1 MEDLKEFTGAGLN
14 LTLFNIKDEDKI
26 LQGIKRVWASA
37 YTERSFKWRQK
48 YLLNPENV
56 YPSILIIPS
65 VDVDYSGVMITKGIN
80 AGTDNDLTVAFS
92 RGAGG
97 AVDGQSAETRL
108 ITQNENYL
116 LAPARQADY
125 IRLPDYGGTKKYF
138 TSFENEILNEDNIN
152 EIRKIAKEVRAKI
165 GEKAEDKNQAFDV
178 EFGFENNKL
187 WLFQIR
193 PFVENK
199 QAKSSDYLNSITPKI
214 ADDKQIK
221 ITEKL

>member
-1 MEDLKEFTGAGLN
+1 MRGPALKISAGPRR
-14 LTLFNIKDEDKI
+14 
-26 LQGIKRVWASA
+26 QRSRRVDRW
-37 YTERSFKWRQK
+37 
-48 YLLNPENV
+48 
-56 YPSILIIPS
+56 
-65 VDVDYSGVMITKGIN
+65 
-80 AGTDNDLTVAFS
+80 
-92 RGAGG
+92 
-97 AVDGQSAETRL
+97 RL
-108 ITQNENYL
+108 IDL
-116 LAPARQADY
+116 FPSRID
-125 IRLPDYGGTKKYF
+125 PDRIGDSTFFLSKISPKNKK
-138 TSFENEILNEDNIN
+138 SS
-152 EIRKIAKEVRAKI
+152 KI

>member
-1 MEDLKEFTGAGLN
+1 M
-14 LTLFNIKDEDKI
+14 
-26 LQGIKRVWASA
+26 
-37 YTERSFKWRQK
+37 
-48 YLLNPENV
+48 
-56 YPSILIIPS
+56 
-65 VDVDYSGVMITKGIN
+65 
-80 AGTDNDLTVAFS
+80 
-92 RGAGG
+92 
-97 AVDGQSAETRL
+97 
-108 ITQNENYL
+108 
-116 LAPARQADY
+116 
-125 IRLPDYGGTKKYF
+125 
-138 TSFENEILNEDNIN
+138 NEDNIN

-199 QAKSSDYLNSITPKI
+199 QAKSSDYLNSITPKV